1 LSLEDPEKM
10 RRIHDEIIAAE
21 LSRTSWGAAFSSY
34 LRMSRAILKVPVLNV
49 LWRNTVMSALVRFP
63 GPDWAPVIRYRNH
76 TWTIR

>member
-1 LSLEDPEKM
+1 LSLEDPGKM
-10 RRIHDEIIAAE
+10 RRIHDEIIAVE
-21 LSRTSWGAAFSSY
+21 LRLTPWGPGLAMFQRISRG
-34 LRMSRAILKVPVLNV
+34 ILKVPVLNV